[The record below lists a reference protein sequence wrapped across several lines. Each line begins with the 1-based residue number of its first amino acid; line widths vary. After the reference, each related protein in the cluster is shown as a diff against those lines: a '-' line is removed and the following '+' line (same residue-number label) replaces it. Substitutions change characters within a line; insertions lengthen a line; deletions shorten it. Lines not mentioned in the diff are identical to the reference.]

1 MDATT
6 AVSMMRIQQQADVAI
21 AAALKVQDTN
31 PQAAAH
37 LVEAASESADKLGQV
52 AAEVAAGTGELLD
65 KTV

>member
-6 AVSMMRIQQQADVAI
+6 AVSMLRIQQHADVAI
-21 AAALKVQDTN
+21 VAALKVQDPN
-31 PQAAAH
+31 PQAAAQ
-37 LVEAASESADKLGQV
+37 LMEVAADSADKLGQV

>member
-6 AVSMMRIQQQADVAI
+6 AVSMLRIQQQADVAI
-21 AAALKVQDTN
+21 VAALKVQDSN
-31 PQAAAH
+31 PQAAAQ
-37 LVEAASESADKLGQV
+37 LMEVAADSADKLGQV

>member
-31 PQAAAH
+31 PQAAAQ
-37 LVEAASESADKLGQV
+37 LVDAASESADKLGQV